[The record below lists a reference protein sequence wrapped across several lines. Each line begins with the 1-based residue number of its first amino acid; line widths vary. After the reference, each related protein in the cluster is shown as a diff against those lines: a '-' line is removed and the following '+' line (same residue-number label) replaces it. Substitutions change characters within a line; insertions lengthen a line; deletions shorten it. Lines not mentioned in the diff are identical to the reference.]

1 MTNETKRALRK
12 RLLELA
18 VAALTALLAA
28 LTTSCAFRWS
38 KGSIA
43 VEPLGTWHW
52 STTNGPT
59 AGK

>member
-38 KGSIA
+38 RGTIA

-52 STTNGPT
+52 STTNAPT
-59 AGK
+59 VGK

>member
-28 LTTSCAFRWS
+28 LTTSCAFKWS
-38 KGSIA
+38 RGTIA

-52 STTNGPT
+52 STTNAP
-59 AGK
+59 AVGK

>member
-1 MTNETKRALRK
+1 MTTEAKRALRK

-38 KGSIA
+38 KGTTA
-43 VEPLGTWHW
+43 AEPLGTWHW
-52 STTNGPT
+52 PTTTGP
-59 AGK
+59 AAK

>member
-1 MTNETKRALRK
+1 MTTEAKRALRK

-38 KGSIA
+38 KGTIA
-43 VEPLGTWHW
+43 V
-52 STTNGPT
+52 
-59 AGK
+59 

>member
-1 MTNETKRALRK
+1 MTTEAKRALRK

-38 KGSIA
+38 RGTVA
-43 VEPLGTWHW
+43 VLQCHVPSG

-59 AGK
+59 VGK

>member
-1 MTNETKRALRK
+1 MNTETKRALRK

-28 LTTSCAFRWS
+28 LTTSCAFKWS
-38 KGSIA
+38 RGTIA

-52 STTNGPT
+52 STTNAPT
-59 AGK
+59 AWK